1 MPRTVDNERDL
12 VELDELRIL
21 RGLRVSYE
29 QAVLYLGR
37 HRLPL
42 ECWCSTDKS
51 PIGCR

>member
-1 MPRTVDNERDL
+1 MLLPKVRKLVPRTVDNERDL

-37 HRLPL
+37 HRPL
-42 ECWCSTDKS
+42 LLQL
-51 PIGCR
+51 